1 MSVDSAPTVE
11 SVDSARTTEAD
22 AAVFADRLFGAALG
36 AMEVQAVYLG
46 DRLGWYRALAAHGP
60 LTSTE
65 LAERTGC
72 AERYAR
78 EWLEHQAVAGYLSVE
93 DPAEAPAE
101 APTEAAVARR
111 YHLPAAHAEV
121 LTDVDSLVY
130 LAPLAR
136 FIVGAGRHV
145 DALREAYRT
154 GGGVSWA
161 ALGEDLREAQGAM
174 NRPLFLHQLGQ
185 EYLPQIPGLAQRLGR
200 AGARVADVGC
210 GVGWSAIAIAR
221 AYPGVTVDG
230 FDLDPPSVEAAR
242 RNAAEAG
249 VADRV
254 HFAVA
259 DIGQVQAGQ
268 AQAGQAQAGRRYD
281 AVFAFECLH
290 DMPDPVGV
298 LTAMRGLAGPD
309 GIVIVMDERTED
321 RFTAPGSEVERLLYG
336 YSLICCLPDGMSQQ
350 PSAATGTVMR
360 ADTLIGYA
368 TRAGFSRVETL
379 PLNHDFFRFYQLHS

>member
-1 MSVDSAPTVE
+1 MSVESAQTVE
-11 SVDSARTTEAD
+11 SLHTAGSDP
-22 AAVFADRLFGAALG
+22 AAFADRLFGAALG

-46 DRLGWYRALAAHGP
+46 DRLGWYRALATHGP
-60 LTSTE
+60 LTSPE

-78 EWLEHQAVAGYLSVE
+78 EWLEHQAVAGYLTVE
-93 DPAEAPAE
+93 DPAA
-101 APTEAAVARR
+101 APTTRR
-111 YHLPAAHAEV
+111 YHLPAGHAEV
-121 LTDVDSLVY
+121 LTDVDSLVH

-136 FIVGAGRHV
+136 FIAGAGRHV

-161 ALGEDLREAQGAM
+161 TLGEDLREAQGAM

-185 EYLPQIPGLAQRLGR
+185 EYLPAIPGLSERLGR
-200 AGARVADVGC
+200 SGARVADVGC

-230 FDLDPPSVEAAR
+230 FDLDAPSVDTAR

-249 VADRV
+249 VGDRV
-254 HFAVA
+254 HFTVA
-259 DIGQVQAGQ
+259 DIGQPGTE
-268 AQAGQAQAGRRYD
+268 RRYD

-298 LTAMRGLAGPD
+298 LTAMRDLAGAE

-336 YSLICCLPDGMSQQ
+336 FSLLCCLPDGMSRR

-360 ADTLIGYA
+360 ADTLADYA
-368 TRAGFSRVETL
+368 TRAGFSRTETL
-379 PLNHDFFRFYQLHS
+379 PLDHDFFRFYQLHS

>member
-1 MSVDSAPTVE
+1 MTTLSTGWEPGTATTLPTAT
-11 SVDSARTTEAD
+11 DP
-22 AAVFADRLFGAALG
+22 AAFADRLVGAALG
-36 AMEVQAVYLG
+36 AMEVQAIYLG
-46 DRLGWYRALAAHGP
+46 DRLGWYRALAEHKA
-60 LTSTE
+60 LTSPQ

-72 AERYAR
+72 AERYVR
-78 EWLEHQAVAGYLSVE
+78 EWLEHQAVAGYLVVE
-93 DPAEAPAE
+93 DPDA
-101 APTEAAVARR
+101 APTERR
-111 YHLPAAHAEV
+111 YELPAAHAEV

-136 FIVGAGRHV
+136 LVAGAGQHIG
-145 DALREAYRT
+145 ALREAYRT

-161 ALGEDLREAQGAM
+161 MLGEDLREAQGAM

-185 EYLPQIPGLAQRLGR
+185 DYLPAIPDLHERLGR

-210 GVGWSAIAIAR
+210 GLGWSAIGIAR

-230 FDLDPPSVEAAR
+230 FDLDEPSIETAR

-254 HFAVA
+254 HFTLA
-259 DIGQVQAGQ
+259 DAGQVTPD
-268 AQAGQAQAGRRYD
+268 RPYD

-298 LTAMRGLAGPD
+298 LAAIARLAGST
-309 GIVIVMDERTED
+309 GIVVVMDERAEH

-336 YSLICCLPDGMSQQ
+336 FSLICCLPDGMSQQ
-350 PSAATGTVMR
+350 PSAATGTVLR
-360 ADTLIGYA
+360 ADTLTGYA
-368 TRAGFSRVETL
+368 TSAGFTRVEAL
-379 PLNHDFFRFYQLHS
+379 PLEHDFFRFYRLWS